1 MFVSILMQNFPE
13 QLLGQVC
20 QKKGELL
27 LFFFF
32 FKMSAHVSVL
42 TVS

>member
-1 MFVSILMQNFPE
+1 MFVSLLMQNFPE

-27 LFFFF
+27 LLVFFS
-32 FKMSAHVSVL
+32 KCLHIVSVF